1 MGPGRIRPH
10 LEEGRNAGAY
20 SGRKRIRGSGKTAKF
35 QPAIFQEFRNIAE
48 TPVIVPFR
56 RAAGE
61 ESRTGATKAPPVR
74 RPQSGLGPCDPAKDP
89 ARNGFDPRPDPCR
102 RLDLQPLNLPE
113 LFGTPLRE
121 NSEKFRRSPVGR
133 SKIINASV
141 ECAKTGG
148 I

>member
-1 MGPGRIRPH
+1 MGRGRVRPH
-10 LEEGRNAGAY
+10 LEEGRNACAHPE
-20 SGRKRIRGSGKTAKF
+20 RKRGRGSGKIVDFK
-35 QPAIFQEFRNIAE
+35 PATFREFRNVAE

-61 ESRTGATKAPPVR
+61 ESRTGARKAPPVR
-74 RPQSGLGPCDPAKDP
+74 RTQSGLGPCDPAKDP
-89 ARNGFDPRPDPCR
+89 ARNGSDPRPDPCR
-102 RLDLQPLNLPE
+102 RLDLQPLNRPE

-141 ECAKTGG
+141 ECAKTRG

>member
-1 MGPGRIRPH
+1 MRIRPH
-10 LEEGRNAGAY
+10 LKPGRNACAHPE
-20 SGRKRIRGSGKTAKF
+20 RKRGRGSGKIVNFK
-35 QPAIFQEFRNIAE
+35 PATFREFRNVAE

-61 ESRTGATKAPPVR
+61 ESRTGARKAPPVR
-74 RPQSGLGPCDPAKDP
+74 RTQSGLGPCDPAKDP
-89 ARNGFDPRPDPCR
+89 AHNGSDPRPDPSH